1 MAGQDATV
9 TAVRAVL
16 TRLCKRAG
24 LSPQRLRSTEID
36 VTPLLELYVIRRQA
50 QLAGTGPAAAVPAV
64 VRDLARQLPPEHRLI
79 VDVGLSLGLLRDDA
93 PAGIEPRRLYAP
105 DLGKRREY
113 LSAHWPQLLRAAG
126 AETTDAPPTTRQ
138 LRSKLEFEAFTAL
151 ARRLTTASG
160 YASVLTLPPLTGAVP
175 DRHTGTIT
183 VIGDAVLDNICSVDH
198 FPEPDDPAT
207 GTFGD
212 RPGGKGL
219 NRAVA
224 AARLG
229 LRVRLIAAVGD
240 DDRGRRI
247 LDHLRAE
254 GVETDL
260 VRVVPGAATPVAV
273 VLVTSSGERRDIACP
288 NERVRLTPD
297 DLRTPDARHALAGS
311 DAVLL
316 TFEPPSAVVE
326 DALDLV
332 AREPRPR
339 LLVQPVPST
348 AGPQRFYR
356 RFDAID
362 YLIGTRGELDAL
374 APLAQPDEV
383 SADGDPGLA
392 RRRADI
398 ELARRLRILGARTVC
413 LVEKFAA
420 SVHSDDLELE
430 IGRFPAALQDSPG
443 APAAFVAALAHRIV
457 TRDHRADADDFVWAT
472 AAMAATQ
479 STGAVSGAMP
489 TVADVDRMVNLAGP
503 AADTEAL

>member
-24 LSPQRLRSTEID
+24 LSPERLRSTEID

-50 QLAGTGPAAAVPAV
+50 QLAGTDPAEAVPPV
-64 VRDLARQLPPEHRLI
+64 VRDLSRQLPPEHRLI
-79 VDVGLSLGLLRDDA
+79 VDVGLALGLLRDAA
-93 PAGIEPRRLYAP
+93 PPDIETHLLYAP
-105 DLGKRREY
+105 DLGKRRQY
-113 LSAHWPQLLRAAG
+113 LSDHWPPLLRAAG
-126 AETTDAPPTTRQ
+126 AETVADAPTTRQ
-138 LRSKLEFEAFTAL
+138 LRSRLEFDAFTVL
-151 ARRLTTASG
+151 AQRLTTASG

-183 VIGDAVLDNICSVDH
+183 VVGDAVIDNICSIDH
-198 FPEPDDPAT
+198 FPAANDPAT
-207 GTFGD
+207 GTFLD

-247 LDHLRAE
+247 LDHLRTE

-260 VRVVPGAATPVAV
+260 VRVVPGATTPVAV

-288 NERVRLTPD
+288 NERVRLNPD
-297 DLRTPDARHALAGS
+297 DLRTLDARHALAGS

-326 DALDLV
+326 DALDLL
-332 AREPRPR
+332 ARESRPR
-339 LLVQPVPST
+339 LLVQPVP
-348 AGPQRFYR
+348 AIARPQRFYR

-374 APLAQPDEV
+374 APLIQTVDA
-383 SADGDPGLA
+383 ADGDT
-392 RRRADI
+392 

-413 LVEKFAA
+413 MVEEFAA
-420 SVHSDDLELE
+420 SVHSDDLAID
-430 IGRFPAALQDSPG
+430 IGRFPAALKDSPG
-443 APAAFVAALAHRIV
+443 APAAFVAALAHRVV
-457 TRDHRADADDFVWAT
+457 TRGHRADADDFVWAT

-489 TVADVDRMVNLAGP
+489 TVADVDRLLDRAGP
-503 AADTEAL
+503 PAVVRTETP

>member
-24 LSPQRLRSTEID
+24 LSPERLRSTEID
-36 VTPLLELYVIRRQA
+36 VSPLLELYVIRRQA
-50 QLAGTGPAAAVPAV
+50 QLAGTDPADAVPPV
-64 VRDLARQLPPEHRLI
+64 VRDLSRQLPPEHRLI
-79 VDVGLSLGLLRDDA
+79 VDVGLSLGLLRDAAA
-93 PAGIEPRRLYAP
+93 PDIEPHLLYAP
-105 DLGKRREY
+105 DLGKRRQY
-113 LSAHWPQLLRAAG
+113 LSDHWSQLLRATG
-126 AETTDAPPTTRQ
+126 AKGAADAPTTRQ
-138 LRSKLEFEAFTAL
+138 LRSRLEFDAFTVL
-151 ARRLTTASG
+151 AQRLTTASG

-183 VIGDAVLDNICSVDH
+183 VVGDAVLDNICSVDH
-198 FPEPDDPAT
+198 FPEANDPAT
-207 GTFGD
+207 GTFLD

-260 VRVVPGAATPVAV
+260 VRVVPGATTPVAV

-297 DLRTPDARHALAGS
+297 DLHTPDARHALAGS

-332 AREPRPR
+332 ARESRPR
-339 LLVQPVPST
+339 LLVQPVP
-348 AGPQRFYR
+348 AIARPQRFYR

-374 APLAQPDEV
+374 APMVPPSEP
-383 SADGDPGLA
+383 SSDGDA
-392 RRRADI
+392 

-413 LVEKFAA
+413 MVEEFAT
-420 SVHSDDLELE
+420 SVRSDDLEID
-430 IGRFPAALQDSPG
+430 IGRFPATLKDSPG
-443 APAAFVAALAHRIV
+443 APAAFVAALAHRVV
-457 TRDHRADADDFVWAT
+457 TRGHRADADDFVWAT

-489 TVADVDRMVNLAGP
+489 TVADVDRLVELAGP
-503 AADTEAL
+503 ADVVDTEPQ